1 MDALANELT
10 KGSNPLSVFLA
21 FKQAPKITLKHES

>member
-1 MDALANELT
+1 MRINTT